1 MTKDSFVPNLAEFA
15 EIEKIAASEQ
25 DGPVLMMNLNR
36 YLPEAQY
43 PNGELYKSY
52 MSALSTLLVQVG
64 GKILWQM
71 PVYGQPIGEQR
82 VHEVLGIWY
91 STHKAFLALRSQAG
105 SAENF
110 RLRNLA
116 VETAVV
122 HRCPDGVIPK

>member
-1 MTKDSFVPNLAEFA
+1 MTKETFAPNLAEFA
-15 EIEKIAASEQ
+15 EIEKIASGQ
-25 DGPVLMMNLNR
+25 DGPVLMINLNR
-36 YLPEAQY
+36 YVPEAHY
-43 PNGELYKSY
+43 PNGELYRSY

-71 PVYGQPIGEQR
+71 PVYGQPIGEQS

-91 STHKAFLALRSQAG
+91 PTHGAFLALRSQAG

-116 VETAVV
+116 VETAVT